1 MNEEMVAISKSDYEE
16 LIRRS
21 KKLIDL
27 EIEQENTPMKQFRCN
42 GEMLEVSDDG
52 GLSWMY
58 VVDCCE
64 SLAYTFEKIASA
76 LDADYEWG
84 EEE

>member
-1 MNEEMVAISKSDYEE
+1 MNEEMVAISRSNYEE

-21 KKLIDL
+21 DKLIDI
-27 EIEQENTPMKQFRCN
+27 EIQESSKIMKQFRCN

-52 GLSWMY
+52 GLSWEY

-64 SLAYTFEKIASA
+64 SLSYTFEKIANA